1 MREREKERQREKDVQ
16 REVKSWLTSIK
27 PNDNLFAGHEVKN
40 DPNIVARKISFIQ
53 QMATGCH
60 RKKGL
65 AAKSLKMNQQ
75 KRSQGRKLS

>member
-1 MREREKERQREKDVQ
+1 MRDREREIERDGRTEK
-16 REVKSWLTSIK
+16 EVKSWLTSIK